1 MKASPNA
8 GDEALRQMSQAVQLF
23 DKSEGIKVLLLGRWI
38 GEMVPV
44 PGTPAISVMLCR
56 HKLLLEVPDR

>member
-1 MKASPNA
+1 ML
-8 GDEALRQMSQAVQLF
+8 ETRLLRQVSQAVQF
-23 DKSEGIKVLLLGRWI
+23 DKSEGIKVLLLGRWF

-44 PGTPAISVMLCR
+44 PGTPAIFVMLCR

>member
-8 GDEALRQMSQAVQLF
+8 GDEALRQMSQAVQF

-38 GEMVPV
+38 GKMVSV
-44 PGTPAISVMLCR
+44 PGTPAFSVMLCR